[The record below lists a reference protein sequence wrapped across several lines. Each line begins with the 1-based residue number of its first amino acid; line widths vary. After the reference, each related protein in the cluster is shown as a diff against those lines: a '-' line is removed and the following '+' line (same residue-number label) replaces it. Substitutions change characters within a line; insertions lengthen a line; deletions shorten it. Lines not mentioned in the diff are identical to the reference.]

1 MTHFPKGTRFR
12 SRRDLRVKGG
22 IAFGAP
28 FSDGFEGIF
37 PANEILVLDREPAPG
52 TKGMWLVPERYK
64 HFEAIFVPDHDRAH
78 EAYGGYAVAI
88 EYTQVGA
95 DVEVLNASAA

>member
-1 MTHFPKGTRFR
+1 MARFAKGTRFR
-12 SRRDLRVKGG
+12 SLRELRVTGI

-28 FSDGFEGIF
+28 FSGGFEGVF
-37 PANEILVLDREPAPG
+37 PANEFLVLDNEPPPG
-52 TKGMWLVPERYK
+52 TKGMWLVPERYQ
-64 HFEAIFVPDHDRAH
+64 HFEAVFVPSRDREH

-95 DVEVLNASAA
+95 DVEVLSATAA